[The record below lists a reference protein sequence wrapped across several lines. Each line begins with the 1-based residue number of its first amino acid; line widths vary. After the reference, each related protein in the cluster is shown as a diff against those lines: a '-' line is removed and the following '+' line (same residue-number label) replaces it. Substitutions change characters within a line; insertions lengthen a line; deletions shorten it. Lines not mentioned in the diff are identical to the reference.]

1 MRVDSIL
8 LSFRLTPAK
17 EQERQCCLLEGPAG
31 RHSSAIGAP
40 ILPIQASSCGAGDPS
55 LEVHKLLRL
64 TCKTA
69 PNQQAEASHLVT
81 VGTTLMEM
89 QFMSRTLIRTAAL
102 NKSYYTHSRPL
113 RSWFV
118 QARLLF
124 KHVWRRHC
132 SHICIWNF
140 SVFFRNE
147 TLAEIV
153 SWNQA
158 YVTKLVSWDVRFH
171 AGLILWL
178 RHALW
183 KSMGNPSAPI

>member
-8 LSFRLTPAK
+8 LSFRLTPTK
-17 EQERQCCLLEGPAG
+17 EQERQCCPLEGPAG

-89 QFMSRTLIRTAAL
+89 QFMSRTLIRMAAL
-102 NKSYYTHSRPL
+102 NKSYYIPTADRCVACMTPALLTHVHLKLLSFFQEWNSCWNSFLESSLCHQACQLGCAFPRWPDPL
-113 RSWFV
+113 AKACFV
-118 QARLLF
+118 
-124 KHVWRRHC
+124 KIDGKPIC
-132 SHICIWNF
+132 SHLIW
-140 SVFFRNE
+140 
-147 TLAEIV
+147 
-153 SWNQA
+153 
-158 YVTKLVSWDVRFH
+158 
-171 AGLILWL
+171 AG
-178 RHALW
+178 
-183 KSMGNPSAPI
+183 KQ

>member
-1 MRVDSIL
+1 MNRRRQLEWHPCTQVETAQQIARRVWYGRAYYGPAFPDFRFEARHADVNRRFVRVDSIL

-124 KHVWRRHC
+124 KHV
-132 SHICIWNF
+132 
-140 SVFFRNE
+140 
-147 TLAEIV
+147 
-153 SWNQA
+153 
-158 YVTKLVSWDVRFH
+158 
-171 AGLILWL
+171 
-178 RHALW
+178 
-183 KSMGNPSAPI
+183 